1 LHGYVTNTIQKLSPS
16 KCSSSLTHNPGAP
29 YPLAHY
35 VNYDKF
41 SLPHK
46 NFIAAITTEKEPA
59 YFHEA
64 VKDERWR
71 AAM

>member
-1 LHGYVTNTIQKLSPS
+1 
-16 KCSSSLTHNPGAP
+16 
-29 YPLAHY
+29 

-46 NFIAAITTEKEPA
+46 NFLAAITTEKEPA

-64 VKDERWR
+64 VKEERWR
-71 AAM
+71 TSMQEEIQALQTNETWEVQSFPPGRKALG